1 MNDRW
6 PVRLPRS
13 LAVGLFAAIAAGSLL
28 SAQTVEK
35 GTERPAPDSQ
45 TQAATTQP
53 AQKLPSDE
61 PRATRAA
68 ADDAADNAARERF
81 LSGLMGS
88 KHDFTQD
95 DKNGGDL
102 CSPCHTPH
110 LEAAPPPRLDRRAK
124 AAQPLRPYQGI
135 AVELNGWSLLCL
147 GCHDG
152 TTAPGIYSSAH
163 ALTVSSRPDDS
174 KLGSAG
180 LRSHPVG
187 IKYPPPSEDYHPRAA
202 VEAAGLRLP
211 NGRLQCTSCHDPHNT
226 RRHAGMLQISNH
238 RSGMCLTCH
247 RR

>member
-6 PVRLPRS
+6 PERLLRS
-13 LAVGLFAAIAAGSLL
+13 LAVGLLAAIGAGSLL
-28 SAQTVEK
+28 WAQTVEED
-35 GTERPAPDSQ
+35 TEPLASHNH

-53 AQKLPSDE
+53 AQTLPSDE
-61 PRATRAA
+61 PRAARAA
-68 ADDAADNAARERF
+68 DAAAENAARERF
-81 LSGLMGS
+81 LSGLIGS
-88 KHDFTQD
+88 KHDFARD
-95 DKNGGDL
+95 DKSGGDL

-110 LEAAPPPRLDRRAK
+110 LEAAPRPLLDRRAP
-124 AAQPLRPYQGI
+124 AAQPLRPYQAI
-135 AVELNGWSLLCL
+135 DVELDGWSLLCL

-163 ALTVSSRPDDS
+163 ALTVSSRLDDL

-187 IKYPPPSEDYHPRAA
+187 IKYPRPGEDYHPAAA

-226 RRHAGMLQISNH
+226 HRHAGMLRISNH

-247 RR
+247 RL